1 MGAWE
6 SADVTSSEEWYEME
20 EDVEHRSFTRRWD
33 WDVVHEEVLAVE
45 KMYCLFFALYFGGIL
60 EV

>member
-6 SADVTSSEEWYEME
+6 APDVTSSEEWYEME
-20 EDVEHRSFTRRWD
+20 ADVENRSFTRRWD